1 MKNFDPPRR
10 FGRLPYFQ
18 PVLIER
24 LDHPGGTFALTRDVG
39 LGGFAFVSLEPMGRD
54 RPIRATLSLAQDVV
68 VGEGR
73 VAWENPASDG
83 RYEVGVEF
91 TRMDPVHTAL
101 YKSIFEA
108 AERRNRPQ

>member
-1 MKNFDPPRR
+1 VTNYDPPRR
-10 FGRLPYFQ
+10 FGRLPFYQ
-18 PVLIER
+18 PVLVER

-39 LGGFAFVSLEPMGRD
+39 QGGFAFVSLEPIGKD
-54 RPIRATLSLAQDVV
+54 RPVRATLSLARDVV

-73 VAWENPASDG
+73 VAWESRASDG

-101 YKSIFEA
+101 FQTIFET
-108 AERRNRPQ
+108 AERRSRPQ